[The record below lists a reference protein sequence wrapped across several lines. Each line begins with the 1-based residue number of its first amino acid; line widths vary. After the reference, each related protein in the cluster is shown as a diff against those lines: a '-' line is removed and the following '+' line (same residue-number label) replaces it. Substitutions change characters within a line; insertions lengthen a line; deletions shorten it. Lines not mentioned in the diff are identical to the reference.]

1 MTAPRPPASSADP
14 PVPAPDPPP
23 LVPARMLNEY
33 AYCPRLAYLEWVQG
47 EWADNVETLEG
58 KHAHRRVDQEATRGE
73 AIHRR
78 SLHLSSERLGL
89 TAVIDLLEGDGER
102 VRPVDYKRGKKPAV
116 DGGAWEPERVQ
127 LCAQGLLLREH
138 GFRCDEGVLYFVRSK
153 QRVRVRFGAALV
165 ARTESLAAEMCRRF
179 AAGGI
184 PPPLDDSPKCP
195 RCSLVGI
202 CMPQEV
208 RFLARASETVRPLAA
223 DDPGTFPLV
232 VQEPRARVRLDGES
246 FLVEGVDGGPLRRGC
261 GEISH
266 VVLMGGAAITMP
278 ALHECCRREI
288 PIAHVSGAG
297 WFYGL
302 TTGLPHKNVELRAAQ
317 FATAGTPRRCLL
329 LARSLVA
336 AKIRNARTLL
346 RRNGRPSRKE
356 LALLARFAERAETAD
371 GAETLLGVEGTAARL
386 YFGGFAGMLKGPPRL
401 RDAFRLEQRNRRP
414 PADPLNALL
423 SLAYTL
429 LAKDLAIACLTVGL
443 DPLMGFYHRPRYG
456 KPALALDLME
466 PFRPLVA
473 DSAVLAAVNNGE
485 VTPDDFVERAGGV
498 LLKPPG
504 RRRFLAAYE
513 RRLAQQIRHPVFG
526 YRVTYRRLFELQAR
540 LLARFLLGE
549 IPAYP
554 SLVVR

>member
-1 MTAPRPPASSADP
+1 MAT
-14 PVPAPDPPP
+14 PDLPP

-58 KHAHRRVDQEATRGE
+58 KHAHRRVDREATRGE
-73 AIHRR
+73 GIHRR

-89 TAVIDLLEGDGER
+89 TAVIDLVEGDGER
-102 VRPVDYKRGKKPAV
+102 VRPVDYKRGARPAV
-116 DGGAWEPERVQ
+116 AGGAWEPERVQ

-153 QRVRVRFGAALV
+153 QRVRVRLSAALV
-165 ARTESLAAEMCRRF
+165 ARTGELVAEMRRRF
-179 AAGGI
+179 AEGGM
-184 PPPLDDSPKCP
+184 PPPLEDSPKCP
-195 RCSLVGI
+195 RCSLVSI
-202 CMPQEV
+202 CMPEEV
-208 RFLARASETVRPLAA
+208 NFLRRASGRVRPLAA
-223 DDPGTFPLV
+223 GDPGTFPLL
-232 VQEPRARVRLDGES
+232 VQDPRARLRLEGEA
-246 FLVEGVDGGPLRRGC
+246 LVVDGAEDGRLRRGF
-261 GEISH
+261 GEVSH
-266 VVLMGGAAITMP
+266 VVLMGGAGVTMP

-317 FATAGTPRRCLL
+317 FAGAGEERRCLSI
-329 LARSLVA
+329 ARSLVA
-336 AKIRNARTLL
+336 AKIRNARVLL
-346 RRNGRPSRKE
+346 RRNGRPTGKE
-356 LALLARFAERAETAD
+356 LALLQRFAERAEAAPAVD
-371 GAETLLGVEGTAARL
+371 TLLGIEGTAARL
-386 YFGGFAGMLKGPPRL
+386 YFGRFATMLKGPAAL
-401 RDAFRLEQRNRRP
+401 GEAFKLEHRNRRP
-414 PADPLNALL
+414 PSDPLNALL

-429 LAKDLAIACLTVGL
+429 LAKDLAIAALTVGL

-473 DSAVLAAVNNGE
+473 DSAVLTAINNGE
-485 VTPDDFVERAGGV
+485 VMADDFVERAGGV
-498 LLKPPG
+498 LLKPAG

-513 RRLAQQIRHPVFG
+513 RRLGQQIRHPLFG
-526 YRVTYRRLFELQAR
+526 YKVTYRRVFELQAR
-540 LLARFLLGE
+540 LLARFLSGD

>member
-1 MTAPRPPASSADP
+1 MAT
-14 PVPAPDPPP
+14 PDLPP

-58 KHAHRRVDQEATRGE
+58 KHAHRRVDREATRGE
-73 AIHRR
+73 GIHRR

-89 TAVIDLLEGDGER
+89 TAVIDLVEGDGER
-102 VRPVDYKRGKKPAV
+102 VRPVDYKRGARPTVA
-116 DGGAWEPERVQ
+116 GGAWEPERVQ

-153 QRVRVRFGAALV
+153 QRVRVRLSTALV
-165 ARTESLAAEMCRRF
+165 ARTEELVAEMRRRF
-179 AAGGI
+179 AEGGM
-184 PPPLDDSPKCP
+184 PPPLEDSPKCP
-195 RCSLVGI
+195 RCSLVAI
-202 CMPQEV
+202 CMPEEV
-208 RFLARASETVRPLAA
+208 NFLRQASGRVRPLAA
-223 DDPGTFPLV
+223 GDPGTFPLL
-232 VQEPRARVRLDGES
+232 VQDPRARLRLEGEA
-246 FLVEGVDGGPLRRGC
+246 LVVDGAEGGRLRRGF
-261 GEISH
+261 GEVSH
-266 VVLMGGAAITMP
+266 VVLMGGAGVTMP

-317 FATAGTPRRCLL
+317 FAGAGEERRCLSI
-329 LARSLVA
+329 ARSLVA
-336 AKIRNARTLL
+336 AKIRNARVLL
-346 RRNGRPSRKE
+346 RRNGRPTSKE
-356 LALLARFAERAETAD
+356 LALLQRFAERAEAAPAVD
-371 GAETLLGVEGTAARL
+371 TLLGIEGSAARL
-386 YFGGFAGMLKGPPRL
+386 YFGRFATMVKGAAAL
-401 RDAFRLEQRNRRP
+401 GEAFKLEQRNRRP
-414 PADPLNALL
+414 PSDPLNALL

-429 LAKDLAIACLTVGL
+429 LAKDLAIAALTVGL

-473 DSAVLAAVNNGE
+473 DSAVLTAINNGE
-485 VTPDDFVERAGGV
+485 VVADDFVERAGGV
-498 LLKPPG
+498 LLKPAG

-513 RRLAQQIRHPVFG
+513 RRLGQQIRHPLFG
-526 YRVTYRRLFELQAR
+526 YKVTYRRIFELQAR
-540 LLARFLLGE
+540 LLARYLSGDV
-549 IPAYP
+549 PAYP